1 MTTTTGDPARDRSQ
15 RDQLAHG
22 LITHVPYLSHQWK
35 PETVDRLAADARAS
49 VPVGALQAAVMLL
62 TEMSQLLPGERLG
75 DVAVRTAA
83 QLQIAVPDEAVPV
96 LSRVADAGVAPE

>member
-22 LITHVPYLSHQWK
+22 LTTHVPYLSRQWK
-35 PETVDRLAADARAS
+35 PETLDRLSADSRAS

-62 TEMSQLLPGERLG
+62 GE
-75 DVAVRTAA
+75 VAVRTAA
-83 QLQIAVPDEAVPV
+83 QLQIAVPDEAAPVPGHAV
-96 LSRVADAGVAPE
+96 DAAGVTPE